1 MSDQHFDVIVVG
13 GGHAGTEAAASS
25 ARMGARTLLLT
36 HNIDTI
42 GQMSCN
48 PAIGGIGKTHLTK
61 EIDALDGIMAKA
73 IDRAAIHIRVLN
85 ERKGPAVQATRM
97 QADRALYKQ
106 AVLELLQN
114 QENLSFF
121 QQAVDDLLI
130 ENGRVVGVATA
141 MGVRFY
147 AKSVVLT
154 VGTFLAG
161 KIHVGLKQSTGGRAG
176 DPSATRLSEFLRS
189 LSLPVGRLK
198 TGTPPRLDARTIDF
212 SELQAQPSEK
222 PDIMMS
228 YFDESPC
235 SHPEQRHCYIT
246 HTNVKTHDIIRGALS
261 ESPMYTGV
269 IEGSG
274 PRYCPS
280 IEDKIIRFSGRDS
293 HQVFLEPEGL
303 HTHEVYPNGVSTSLS
318 YEAQVAFIHS
328 MKGLEK
334 AAIMRPGYAIEYDFF
349 DPRALSP
356 TLAVPDVPGLFF
368 AGQINGTTG
377 YEEAGAQGVLA
388 GINAALSTQ
397 DRDLWIPTRDTSYIG
412 VLVDD
417 LSTQGTQEPY
427 RMFTSRAEFR
437 LELRQD
443 NADWR
448 LTEIGYKLGC
458 VSEARYN
465 YVMKMKER
473 VGKAQDWLKST
484 HVHPSKESGKRFSEL
499 LSPLRESQSAESLL
513 RRPEVDVQQL
523 MECFPDNIM
532 SSELTKRDCEQI
544 NNQARY
550 AGYLDR
556 QQSVVDK
563 LKEHESAVLPADF
576 DYVGVRG
583 LSNEM
588 IEKLSTVR
596 PHTLGQA
603 SRIPGVTPAAVQ
615 LLMIRLKRVQR

>member
-1 MSDQHFDVIVVG
+1 MSDMSFDVIVVG

-61 EIDALDGIMAKA
+61 EIDAMGGLMARA
-73 IDRAAIHIRVLN
+73 IDRAAIHVRVLN

-106 AVLELLQN
+106 AVLSLLQE

-121 QQAVDDLLI
+121 QQAVDDLI
-130 ENGRVVGVATA
+130 VENGRVVGVSTT
-141 MGVRFY
+141 MGVTFR
-147 AKSVVLT
+147 AKAVVLT

-161 KIHVGLKQSTGGRAG
+161 KIHIGLQQTTGGRAG
-176 DPSATRLSEFLRS
+176 DPAATRLSEFLRS
-189 LSLPVGRLK
+189 LDLPVGRLK
-198 TGTPPRLDARTIDF
+198 TGTPPRLDARSIDF
-212 SELQAQPSEK
+212 SKLQAQPSER
-222 PDIMMS
+222 PECRMS
-228 YFDESPC
+228 YFDEAPAE
-235 SHPEQRHCYIT
+235 HPEQVSCYIT
-246 HTNVKTHDIIRGALS
+246 HTNTKTHDIIREALS

-280 IEDKIIRFSGRDS
+280 IEDKIMRFSERDS

-303 HTHEVYPNGVSTSLS
+303 HTHEIYPNGVSTSLP
-318 YEAQVAFIHS
+318 YQAQVDFIHS
-328 MKGLEK
+328 MNGLET

-356 TLAVPDVPGLFF
+356 TLAVPKVPGLFF

-377 YEEAGAQGVLA
+377 YEEAGAQGLLA
-388 GINAALSTQ
+388 GINAALQTQ
-397 DRDLWIPTRDTSYIG
+397 GKDMWVPARDESYIG

-417 LSTQGTQEPY
+417 LTTQGTQEPY

-437 LELRQD
+437 LHLRQD

-448 LTEIGYKLGC
+448 LTERGYRLGC
-458 VSEARYN
+458 VTEARYKN
-465 YVMKMKER
+465 VIQLKEE
-473 VGKAQDWLKST
+473 VAQAQQWLST
-484 HVHPSKESGKRFSEL
+484 THINPNKDSGKRFADQFSAI
-499 LSPLRESQSAESLL
+499 RESQTGESLM
-513 RRPEVDVQQL
+513 RRPEVTVESV
-523 MECFPDNIM
+523 MSCF
-532 SSELTKRDCEQI
+532 SEEEQPRLSLRAAEQV

-556 QQSVVDK
+556 QQTAVDK
-563 LKEHESAVLPADF
+563 QREQQFVELPESL
-576 DYVGVRG
+576 DYQQIRG

-588 IEKLSTVR
+588 IEKLSTVK

-603 SRIPGVTPAAVQ
+603 ARIPGVTPAAIQ
-615 LLMIRLKRVQR
+615 LLMVHLR